1 MSKGTKKYRR
11 TKFTYGQLDK
21 VLRSLGFARREF
33 ERDGKGVQ
41 YKHKD
46 TGAQITLPLF
56 PAEDRVL
63 DYHMLIV
70 RGTLDVYGVADPSVF
85 DAKLQKAG

>member
-1 MSKGTKKYRR
+1 MSKSSRSYRR
-11 TKFTYGQLDK
+11 TKVTYAQLDRA
-21 VLRSLGFARREF
+21 LRSLGFTRHDF

-41 YKHKD
+41 YKHEN
-46 TGAQITLPLF
+46 TGAQITLPF
-56 PAEDRVL
+56 YPMDDYVI

-70 RGTLDVYGVADPSVF
+70 RGTLDDFGVANPSVF